1 MRRLSAFLGAIVLT
15 VGLSGQAVAAAP
27 TSLYVAVGD
36 SLAVGDGA
44 SDMATTAYVP
54 LMADY
59 FAGHFHGD
67 AKNMV
72 NLAIGGETTG
82 SFAVAHAGPVSQMNA
97 ALAAILDPTTD
108 TKVVTL
114 SIGGN
119 DLLDLL
125 NEPTDPC
132 VINPVSPTCQAMVA
146 AALGGVATNLPVILG
161 TLDWALAQDPGD
173 EVVYVLTLYNPFG
186 GTGSPYEAPIDGA
199 LLGADMAVDCTAL
212 GNPYNVGLDDIVA
225 CTSMAFGAVVIDG
238 YAAIG
243 DNALAL
249 THIGDPGFN
258 IHPNDDG
265 YAVIAKAH
273 RVAQRAL

>member
-1 MRRLSAFLGAIVLT
+1 MRRLSAITLALVLA
-15 VGLSGQAVAAAP
+15 VGLSSQAVAKAP
-27 TSLYVAVGD
+27 TSLYIALGD

-44 SDMATTAYVP
+44 TDMATTAYVP

-59 FAGHFHGD
+59 FAGTFHGD
-67 AKNMV
+67 AKNML
-72 NLAIGGETTG
+72 NLAIGGETTV
-82 SFAVAHAGPVSQMNA
+82 SFQVAHVGPVSQLNA
-97 ALAAILDPTTD
+97 ALAAIGDPETD

-125 NEPTDPC
+125 NEPTDDC
-132 VINPVSPTCQAMVA
+132 VINPVGAACQGQVA
-146 AALGGVATNLPVILG
+146 AALGSVATNMPVILG
-161 TLDWALAQDPGD
+161 TLAGALALDPGD
-173 EVVYVLTLYNPFG
+173 EDVYVLTLYNPFG
-186 GTGSPYEAPIDGA
+186 GTGSPYELPIDGA
-199 LLGADMAVDCTAL
+199 LLGVDGSVDCTNWS
-212 GNPYNVGLDDIVA
+212 NPYNVGLDDIVA
-225 CTSMAFGAVVIDG
+225 CTAMYFGFNVIDG

-265 YAVIAKAH
+265 YAAIAKAH